1 MSQPDSATDPEKVAS
16 LRRARLLAEDLA
28 TQLLAVAPAAPSA
41 AQTVALDTVS
51 YVMAALSA
59 ILGDLADIWEADP
72 RIESR

>member
-1 MSQPDSATDPEKVAS
+1 MSQPDPATDPEKVAS

-28 TQLLAVAPAAPSA
+28 THLLAVAPAAPSA
-41 AQTVALDTVS
+41 AQTVALDAVS
-51 YVMAALSA
+51 YVMAALGA